1 MNAEIVEPQQVDAKP
16 ADTDETPNESN
27 VDKTEDAI
35 KLIILVAIMAA
46 ALAQSFT
53 HMKGWTMRWAPDN
66 TNDWFGWANAVISE
80 LLPIAATLS
89 LRRRLRQGKSLMSYP
104 LFVLL
109 LGAVLSIGAQ
119 LAAVGADASMSAK
132 FLACLPALAFL
143 LLSKMVLGDLDAG
156 RKQKLSEAEEAERRR
171 AEAEAWEKRI
181 RAARA
186 EAEVVDRKRA
196 EAEAN
201 LRAEAEARTRAEAEV
216 KSETEARQAAEAE
229 VEAVNRKFTDERK
242 RNQDAR
248 QEAEVK
254 FRADTAQ
261 IVREA
266 EAEVARF
273 RTQLDEVKSSA
284 RDARQQAAEASEQA
298 AGLAGQLT
306 EAQAAADRAAVARVA
321 AEQHIAALTEA
332 HANQGA
338 ELERVN
344 GLNARLLRKVEATS
358 GSTSTSGSGS
368 GRRRTSGSV
377 GEANRK
383 QLTSGSGSGSGSGS
397 TSGSRTAPVAVPDTN
412 PNLDGFLPETVAKIL
427 DAYRA
432 NPEAKQKEVADA
444 TGISTKTIGAVMRAV
459 AEYMQ
464 SAPVQVEPE
473 PEAEV
478 EPAEAEPAPV

>member
-1 MNAEIVEPQQVDAKP
+1 MDNQANGGDHMNTDQVP
-16 ADTDETPNESN
+16 ADTNPGGGEKPSRWN
-27 VDKTEDAI
+27 VDNVEDGI
-35 KLIILVAIMAA
+35 KLLILVAIMGA

-53 HMKGWTMRWAPDN
+53 HMKDWTMHWAPTN
-66 TNDWFGWANAVISE
+66 TGDWFGWANAVISE

-104 LFVLL
+104 LVILL

-119 LAAVGADASMSAK
+119 LAAVGEGASLSAK

-143 LLSKMVLGDLDAG
+143 LLSKLVLGDLDAG
-156 RKQKLSEAEEAERRR
+156 RKQKLTEAEEAERRR

-186 EAEVVDRKRA
+186 EAEAANRKRA

-201 LRAEAEARTRAEAEV
+201 LRAEVEARTAAEAEV
-216 KSETEARQAAEAE
+216 KSEAEARQEVEAE
-229 VEAVNRKFTDERK
+229 VAEVNRKFADERK
-242 RNQDAR
+242 RNQEAR

-254 FRADTAQ
+254 FRSETDR
-261 IVREA
+261 IMREA
-266 EAEVARF
+266 EAEVGRF
-273 RTQLDEVKSSA
+273 RVQLDEVKSSA

-306 EAQAAADRAAVARVA
+306 EAQAAADRASVARVA

-344 GLNARLLRKVEATS
+344 GAYARLLRKVEATS
-358 GSTSTSGSGS
+358 GSGSTSGS

-383 QLTSGSGSGSGSGS
+383 QLTSTSG
-397 TSGSRTAPVAVPDTN
+397 SGSRTAPVAVPDTN

-444 TGISTKTIGAVMRAV
+444 TGISTKTIGMVMRAV
-459 AEYMQ
+459 AEYMPA
-464 SAPVQVEPE
+464 APVQ
-473 PEAEV
+473 
-478 EPAEAEPAPV
+478 AEAEAEAEIDTHADDRAAV